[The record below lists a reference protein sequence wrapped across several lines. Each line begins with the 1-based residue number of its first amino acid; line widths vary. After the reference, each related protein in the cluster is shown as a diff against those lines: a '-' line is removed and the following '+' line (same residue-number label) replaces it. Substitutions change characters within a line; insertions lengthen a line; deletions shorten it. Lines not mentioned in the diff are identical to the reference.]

1 MARMTPQPKVVLP
14 VRLLI
19 VRLWRLDRRRQPR
32 RPRLQFLRGRR
43 AARVGLL
50 HPTDVWASLASLLDP
65 DDVPSRVS
73 RGSGRH
79 PSSDTGECPARRE
92 RARRCPSTYR
102 RCAEAQASSTSS
114 PWTAVAGWTCSC
126 PALGRCAHVHG
137 PTMRDSL
144 QTEVWP
150 REESNL
156 RARIRSPSLYPLSYG
171 ARLTR
176 EGGGWDSNPRPPG
189 PQPGALPTEL
199 PPPWTA
205 QDSGVSSGVPPTP
218 KSRGG

>member
-1 MARMTPQPKVVLP
+1 MFRPECRAVAADTPHPIRVNVLHGESERVDAR
-14 VRLLI
+14 
-19 VRLWRLDRRRQPR
+19 
-32 RPRLQFLRGRR
+32 
-43 AARVGLL
+43 ARIGEC
-50 HPTDVWASLASLLDP
+50 
-65 DDVPSRVS
+65 
-73 RGSGRH
+73 RGSGVVYVV
-79 PSSDTGECPARRE
+79 A
-92 RARRCPSTYR
+92 
-102 RCAEAQASSTSS
+102 
-114 PWTAVAGWTCSC
+114 WTAVAGWTCSC

-205 QDSGVSSGVPPTP
+205 QDSGVSSGVPSRSKAAVARSSRPWSSRTAPGAGPRRTP
-218 KSRGG
+218 DERVVGSAGVRSRYRASGVSRHSPGALP

>member
-32 RPRLQFLRGRR
+32 RPRLQLLRGRR

-92 RARRCPSTYR
+92 RARRCPSTHR
-102 RCAEAQASSTSS
+102 RRAEAQASSTSS
-114 PWTAVAGWTCSC
+114 PGPQSQVGRA
-126 PALGRCAHVHG
+126 PALRSDVHG

-205 QDSGVSSGVPPTP
+205 QDSGVSSGVPSTS